1 MTHNLPI
8 TIVTSPGGIT
18 AWLVEDRMVPVVS
31 LQFAFRGGSALDP
44 ADKVGLANLAAS
56 TLDEGAGDLPAMA
69 FHGALED
76 QSIYLSFSARRDD
89 FHGGVKTL
97 HDNAGEAWRLLT
109 LALTQPRFD
118 NEEVSRVKEQLI
130 SDIQH
135 HYADPSWVAQ
145 RTLNKMIYAGHP
157 YQQPTSGFEETVAL
171 LTSDD
176 LRTWVKERMARDNL
190 IVGVCGDISAADLAS
205 LLDQIFGALPAK
217 SKPFELPKVTL
228 AATGENF
235 TVMRSIPQTRVVMA
249 QSGISRSDSD
259 WFAAM
264 VMNYVLGG
272 GGFNSRL
279 MMEVREKRGLTYGV
293 SSQLSHHKYSNILSV
308 GAATSNE
315 NAAEAIRI
323 IKSEWQTMAN
333 DGISAEE
340 LKNAQTY
347 LTGSLPLALT
357 STDKIADFI
366 LHLQTEHLGIDYP
379 ARRLEKL
386 NAVTRADVAQVAKR
400 LLNPEALT
408 LVAVGQ
414 PQNLINSIAA
424 PDPAQGNHYHG

>member
-18 AWLVEDRMVPVVS
+18 AWLVEDRMVPVIS

-44 ADKVGLANLAAS
+44 ADKAGLANLVAS
-56 TLDEGAGDLPAMA
+56 TLDEGAGNLPSLE
-69 FHGALED
+69 FHRALED
-76 QSIYLSFSARRDD
+76 QSIYLSFSAKRDD

-97 HDNAGEAWRLLT
+97 RDNAGEAWRLLT

-118 NEEVSRVKEQLI
+118 DEEVARVKEQLI

-145 RTLNKMIYAGHP
+145 RTLNKMVYAGHP
-157 YQQPTSGFEETVAL
+157 YQQPTSGFEETVAR
-171 LTSDD
+171 LTADD
-176 LRTWVKERMARDNL
+176 LRVWVSERMARDNL
-190 IVGVCGDISAADLAS
+190 VVGVCGDISATDLAP
-205 LLDQIFGALPAK
+205 LLDQIFGTLPVQ
-217 SKPFELPKVTL
+217 SKTFELSQVTL
-228 AATGENF
+228 AATGKNF
-235 TVMRSIPQTRVVMA
+235 TVTRGIPQTRVVMA
-249 QSGISRSDSD
+249 QPGIPRTDPD

-293 SSQLSHHKYSNILSV
+293 SSQLSHNKYANIMTV

-333 DGISAEE
+333 DGVSAEE

-366 LHLQTEHLGIDYP
+366 LHLQVEHLGIDYP
-379 ARRLEKL
+379 ARRLERL
-386 NAVTRADVAQVAKR
+386 GAVTRADVARAAKR

-414 PQNLINSIAA
+414 PQNLMDSIAA
-424 PDPAQGNHYHG
+424 PDPAQGSHHA